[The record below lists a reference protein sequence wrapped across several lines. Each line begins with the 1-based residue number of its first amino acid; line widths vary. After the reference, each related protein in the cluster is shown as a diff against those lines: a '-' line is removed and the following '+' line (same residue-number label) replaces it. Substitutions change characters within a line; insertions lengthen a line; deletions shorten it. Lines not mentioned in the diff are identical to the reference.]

1 MGREV
6 TFELRHYRK
15 MTVHFCRAGGA
26 AWPQNTGTPGES
38 LELNRCKFARLADG
52 AM

>member
-6 TFELRHYRK
+6 NFKLILAK
-15 MTVHFCRAGGA
+15 DDGGFSRPEVA
-26 AWPQNTGTPGES
+26 AWPQTTGRPGES